1 MKKSNLE
8 VDKVVNTV
16 KPVKVTKTVKPAKK
30 VSIKVEPTINKV
42 VTEEV
47 TSSNTEVTEKV
58 PTCTDATK
66 DVVKTDCVD
75 KVDINILIKSKRKGK
90 KTIFSNRKRQY
101 GRNIFKISYDDYL
114 KKHKLNELNDTT
126 SDFMLTDLEFEE
138 YSKFSKFEVDTNYG
152 FMVGDIVKIKSYYL
166 SGHHREFKKFEME
179 ILSLDNDHIPGLVY
193 FKIDM
198 SKLKKKIKKKLD
210 LTIEMY
216 QDDFKFVNDDALFN
230 FNNCILSSCIL
241 VKSII

>member
-1 MKKSNLE
+1 MKKIKPE
-8 VDKVVNTV
+8 VIEKV
-16 KPVKVTKTVKPAKK
+16 KP
-30 VSIKVEPTINKV
+30 SSVEVN
-42 VTEEV
+42 EEV
-47 TSSNTEVTEKV
+47 T
-58 PTCTDATK
+58 PTCIDAVN
-66 DVVKTDCVD
+66 DVVETDSAD
-75 KVDINILIKSKRKGK
+75 KVDINAVIKSKRKGK

-101 GRNIFKISYDDYL
+101 GRNIFKISYEDYL

-179 ILSLDNDHIPGLVY
+179 ILALDNDHIPGLVY

-216 QDDFKFVNDDALFN
+216 PDDFTFVNDDALFN
-230 FNNCILSSCIL
+230 FNNCILSGCIL